1 MRLEYHVP
9 ERKGPK
15 NDGEHIS
22 KGSVSQPEG
31 GPKSEPIWVSQLIIN
46 VTKITHSVNRNPWVH
61 TNINEKRKL
70 FFIV

>member
-9 ERKGPK
+9 ERKGSK
-15 NDGEHIS
+15 NDGGHIS
-22 KGSVSQPEG
+22 TGSESQPEG
-31 GPKSEPIWVSQLIIN
+31 APKSEAIWVSQLIII
-46 VTKITHSVNRNPWVH
+46 VTRITHSVNRNPWVH